1 MEFSDI
7 LVKNKAPVSN
17 YLPIKHYTPSFHNCY
32 LIHPV
37 LTYRKI
43 AVNK

>member
-7 LVKNKAPVSN
+7 PMKNKAPVSN
-17 YLPIKHYTPSFHNCY
+17 YLPTKHYTPSFTRFW
-32 LIHPV
+32 IQ
-37 LTYRKI
+37 KI